1 MPLYINTNVA
11 SLQAQRN
18 MNTVQR
24 SLQSSFEKLSS
35 GYRINKAADDAAGL
49 GVSEN
54 LSADVRSF
62 AVAERN
68 AANASSMVDTAE
80 SGLGQVSGML
90 IRMRELAVQSANGDL
105 TSVERGYID
114 TEFQQHMNEITR
126 VADTTEFNGKELL
139 AGAASTITFQVGI
152 NTSASDTI
160 GVSFGGVS
168 LATLG
173 LTGANV
179 AGADGTASTAAMTAI
194 DTALETVSTRRA
206 DFGAAHNRLSVARSN
221 AETMRTNLEAAN
233 SAIRDVDVA
242 EETSKMARSQVLLQ
256 AGTAVLSQA
265 NQAPQLALSLL
276 R

>member
-1 MPLYINTNVA
+1 MPFYINTNIG
-11 SLQAQRN
+11 SLQTQRH
-18 MNTVQR
+18 MGAVQL

-49 GVSEN
+49 GVSQKLN
-54 LSADVRSF
+54 ADVRSF

-68 AANASSMVDTAE
+68 TTNAGSMVDAAE
-80 SGLGQVSGML
+80 GGLGEMSSM
-90 IRMRELAVQSANGDL
+90 ITRMRELAVQSANGDI
-105 TSVERGYID
+105 TATERGFID
-114 TEFQQHMNEITR
+114 AEFQQHMSEITR
-126 VADTTEFNGKELL
+126 VASTTKFNGQDLL
-139 AGAASTITFQVGI
+139 AGAQTNITFQVGI
-152 NTSASDTI
+152 NTTASDTI
-160 GVSFGGVS
+160 AVAFGGVS
-168 LATLG
+168 IANLG

-179 AGADGTASTAAMTAI
+179 AGADGTNATAAMVAL
-194 DTALETVSTRRA
+194 DTALRTVSTRRA

-265 NQAPQLALSLL
+265 NQSPQQALQLL

>member
-1 MPLYINTNVA
+1 MPFYINTNIG
-11 SLQAQRN
+11 SLQTQRH
-18 MNTVQR
+18 MGAVQL

-49 GVSEN
+49 GVSQKLN
-54 LSADVRSF
+54 ADVRSF

-68 AANASSMVDTAE
+68 TTNAGSMVDAAE
-80 SGLGQVSGML
+80 GGLGEMSSM
-90 IRMRELAVQSANGDL
+90 ITRMRELAVQSANGDI
-105 TSVERGYID
+105 TATERGFID
-114 TEFQQHMNEITR
+114 AEFQQHMSEITR
-126 VADTTEFNGKELL
+126 VASTTKFNGQDLL
-139 AGAASTITFQVGI
+139 AGAQANITFQVGI
-152 NTSASDTI
+152 NTTASDTI
-160 GVSFGGVS
+160 AVAFGGVS
-168 LATLG
+168 IANLG

-179 AGADGTASTAAMTAI
+179 AGADGTNATAAMDAL
-194 DTALETVSTRRA
+194 DTALRTVSTRRA

-265 NQAPQLALSLL
+265 NQSPQQALQLL